1 MKIGIL
7 EAGLLRDELA
17 DRFDPYPVM
26 FERFLGRAGRD
37 LEFVAYSPVRGQ
49 MPESIFEC
57 DGWLISGSRYGV
69 YDQLEWMIPLQ
80 DFVRELAH
88 AAVPL
93 VGVCFGHQ
101 IIAEALGGKVVKS
114 DKGWGVGVQR
124 YRIDQRQSWM
134 RDHPPSIGLYA
145 YHQDQIV
152 TCPESATVF
161 SGSDFC
167 PFAGLS
173 YGDSI
178 ISVQAHPEFEETYER
193 ALLELFG
200 GNIIPAEVAQ
210 AALAEMDAGA
220 SADTQLLADW
230 FAEFFLSYKAGSGSQ
245 LHEQVR

>member
-7 EAGLLRDELA
+7 EAGLLRDELN

-26 FERFLGRAGRD
+26 FERFLGKAERD
-37 LEFVAYSPVRGQ
+37 LEFAAFSAVRGE
-49 MPESIFEC
+49 MPESMHEC

-69 YDQLEWMIPLQ
+69 YDQLEWMFPLQ

-88 AAVPL
+88 AQVPL
-93 VGVCFGHQ
+93 IGVCFGHQ

-124 YRIDQRQSWM
+124 YSIDQDRAWMRERQS
-134 RDHPPSIGLYA
+134 SIGIYA
-145 YHQDQIV
+145 YHQDQVV

-161 SGSDFC
+161 SSSEFC

-178 ISVQAHPEFEETYER
+178 ISVQAHPEFEEAYER

-200 GNIIPAEVAQ
+200 GNVIPAEVAQ
-210 AALAEMDAGA
+210 AALADMDAGA
-220 SADTQLLADW
+220 RPDTQLLADW
-230 FAEFFLSYKAGSGSQ
+230 FAEFFLSREAAAENRQ
-245 LHEQVR
+245 LEQAR